1 MIMKKEKDY
10 SLIKLAIL
18 FLVLFLIL
26 IFASTSCV
34 SKKITDKSRTEV
46 QRSDSIR
53 IETIRDTIYFEK
65 LITKFVKDS
74 SSEKSDENTI
84 INFLPSG
91 GSYNAET
98 GEAKNVASVNISLQI
113 KTLKTRVTMYEAQE
127 KAWNSREQTLL
138 DSIGKLNS
146 VQQNDI
152 SEKTSVKS
160 NWYLWLISGAV
171 LMFALILFLKRF
183 PYTSWLF
190 KWI

>member
-1 MIMKKEKDY
+1 MKKEKDY
-10 SLIKLAIL
+10 SLIKLVIV
-18 FLVLFLIL
+18 FVVLFLIL

-34 SKKITDKSRTEV
+34 SKKITDKSKTEV
-46 QRSDSIR
+46 QRSDSVR

-65 LITKFVKDS
+65 LITQLVKDS

-98 GEAKNVASVNISLQI
+98 GEAKNVASVNISLQV

-127 KAWNSREQTLL
+127 KAWHSREQTLL
-138 DSIGKLNS
+138 DSISKLNS

-160 NWYLWLISGAV
+160 NWYWWFISGAV
-171 LMFALILFLKRF
+171 LMLALIFFLKRF
-183 PYTSWLF
+183 PYTAWLF
-190 KWI
+190 KWL

>member
-1 MIMKKEKDY
+1 MKKEKDY
-10 SLIKLAIL
+10 SLIKLAIV
-18 FLVLFLIL
+18 FVVLFLIL

-34 SKKITDKSRTEV
+34 TKKITDKSKIEV
-46 QRSDSIR
+46 QRSDSVR

-65 LITKFVKDS
+65 IITQLVKDS

-98 GEAKNVASVNISLQI
+98 GEAKNVASVNISLQV

-127 KAWNSREQTLL
+127 KAWHSREQELL
-138 DSIGKLNS
+138 SRINEQNSI
-146 VQQNDI
+146 QQNDV
-152 SEKTSVKS
+152 STKTKTNV
-160 NWYLWLISGAV
+160 NGWWWFLSGLV
-171 LMFALILFLKRF
+171 LMFALIFFLKRF

-190 KWI
+190 KWL

>member
-1 MIMKKEKDY
+1 MKKEKDY
-10 SLIKLAIL
+10 SLIKLVIV
-18 FLVLFLIL
+18 FVVLFLIL

-34 SKKITDKSRTEV
+34 TKKITDKSRTEV
-46 QRSDSIR
+46 QRSDSVR

-65 LITKFVKDS
+65 IITQLVKDS

-98 GEAKNVASVNISLQI
+98 GEAKNVTSVNISLQV
-113 KTLKTRVTMYEAQE
+113 KTLKTKVTMYEAQE
-127 KAWNSREQTLL
+127 KAWHSREQTLL
-138 DSIGKLNS
+138 DSISKLNS

-160 NWYLWLISGAV
+160 NWYWWLISGAV
-171 LMFALILFLKRF
+171 LMLALILFLKRF

-190 KWI
+190 KWL